1 MSGIPD
7 IGIFSAKSATA
18 DLRAT
23 LSVGGALRMLRDAS
37 HHERSNRTRM
47 HVTALGCPQHEADDA
62 HAAEAHFGTLRAIS
76 SSSWK
81 PHLNLPLI
89 HAILNGWSS
98 N

>member
-7 IGIFSAKSATA
+7 LGIFSAQVGSSRLAC
-18 DLRAT
+18 DPLHGWRAPH
-23 LSVGGALRMLRDAS
+23 AS
-37 HHERSNRTRM
+37 RRTHHERSNRTRM
-47 HVTALGCPQHEADDA
+47 HVTALGCPQHEADDTR
-62 HAAEAHFGTLRAIS
+62 AAEAHFGTLRAIS